1 MDTANKTDAF
11 AERIRAMTEQL
22 RDQLSTAE
30 PGETPST
37 GEMLDEL
44 FRQGVE
50 LGLTDKEITQ
60 QLIQPVAELIRP
72 GLNR

>member
-1 MDTANKTDAF
+1 MDTANTTDAF

-22 RDQLSTAE
+22 RDQLSTSGSSE
-30 PGETPST
+30 IPSAA
-37 GEMLDEL
+37 EMLDAL
-44 FRQGVE
+44 FKQGTE

-60 QLIQPVAELIRP
+60 QLVLPVAELIRP